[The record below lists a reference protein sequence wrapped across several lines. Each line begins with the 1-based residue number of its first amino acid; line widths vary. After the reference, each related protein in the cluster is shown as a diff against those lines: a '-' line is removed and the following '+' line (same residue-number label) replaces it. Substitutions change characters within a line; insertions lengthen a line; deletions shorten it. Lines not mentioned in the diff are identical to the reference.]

1 MSKLSRDLAAPV
13 GGTAV
18 LHPRETVFLSGNL
31 GALNAE
37 VIVPADGAASLALD
51 LRGTFNMT
59 IEVAGTVD
67 GTNWTLIPVR
77 PLNLAG
83 LQYVAAVTGSTAGTW
98 VGKCAP
104 FRSIR
109 ARVTAYTSGA
119 AVAVLAADTAVLDD
133 SLQGTVAPLYQTLT
147 GAAGAAVTL
156 SLAAPGAGLRQY
168 ITFLRIM
175 RSASAALTAGAAP
188 TVVTTTNL
196 PGAMAFSFGADAAAQ
211 GTDKLIS
218 EDFAYAVPASA
229 QNTAV
234 TIVCPVTTGV
244 IWRASAGYY
253 VAP

>member
-1 MSKLSRDLAAPV
+1 MKISKDLNA
-13 GGTAV
+13 GN
-18 LHPRETVFLSGNL
+18 LHPRETLFISGAL
-31 GALNAE
+31 GAVNAE

-51 LRGTFNMT
+51 LRGTFSMT

-67 GTNWTLIPVR
+67 GVNWTLIPVR
-77 PLNLAG
+77 PINQASLS
-83 LQYVAAVTGSTAGTW
+83 YVAAVTGTTVGVW

-119 AVAVLAADTAVLDD
+119 ATAFLVADTAPLDD
-133 SLQGTVAPLYQTLT
+133 SLQGTIAPLYGTIT

-156 SLAAPGAGLRQY
+156 TLAAPGVGLRQY
-168 ITFLRIM
+168 VTFLRIL
-175 RSASAALTAGAAP
+175 RSASVALTAGAVP

-196 PGAMAFSFGADAAAQ
+196 PGAIAFSFGADAAPQ
-211 GTDKLIS
+211 GSDRIIS
-218 EDFAYAVPASA
+218 EDFGYGIPSSA
-229 QNTAV
+229 QNVAT

-244 IWRASAGYY
+244 IWRVSAGYY